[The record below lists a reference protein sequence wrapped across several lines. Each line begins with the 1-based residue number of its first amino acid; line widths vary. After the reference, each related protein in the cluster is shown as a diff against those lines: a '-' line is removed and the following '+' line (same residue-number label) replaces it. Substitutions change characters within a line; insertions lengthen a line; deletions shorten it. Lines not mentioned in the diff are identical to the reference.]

1 MEEENWKQKDVWR
14 FATKTYLML
23 FLILNEDRMNI
34 SLSNKVSLITGGSRG
49 IGAAT
54 ALLLAEAGSD
64 IILNYVRNNER
75 AGAIASAIRGLGRK
89 VLVQKANVGNADEAR
104 TLVEQGIA
112 SFGKIDIVVN
122 NAGIWTYGEIG
133 NMDENVWEETMDAN
147 LKSIFNICNAVVPHM
162 KRNGGGRI
170 INIASTAGQRGEAF
184 HSHYS
189 ASKGGVIAFTK
200 SIAVELAPFNILVN
214 SVAPGWVDTEMTE
227 SALGDEQSRSEI
239 AASIP
244 LNRIATAEDIAG
256 PVLFLASD
264 LARHITGST
273 ISVNGGSVLL

>member
-1 MEEENWKQKDVWR
+1 
-14 FATKTYLML
+14 
-23 FLILNEDRMNI
+23 MNI

-54 ALLLAEAGSD
+54 ALMLAEAGSE
-64 IILNYVRNNER
+64 IILNYARNTER
-75 AGAIASAIRGLGRK
+75 AGAIASAIRELGRK
-89 VLVQKANVGNADEAR
+89 VLVQKANVGNAAEAR
-104 TLVEQGIA
+104 SLVEAGIT

-133 NMDENVWEETMDAN
+133 AMDEKVWDETMDAN

-170 INIASTAGQRGEAF
+170 INVASTAGQRGEAF
-184 HSHYS
+184 HSHYA

-214 SVAPGWVDTEMTE
+214 TVAPGWVDTEMTE
-227 SALGDEQSRSEI
+227 AALGDEMSRKEI
-239 AASIP
+239 AATIP
-244 LNRIATAEDIAG
+244 LNRIATPEDIAG